1 MWRSALFIPV
11 LEERFLA
18 KAATRGADAI
28 ILDLEASIAADRK
41 DEARAALPSAVD
53 RLAAQGLDVLVRI
66 NTLWRPA
73 LADLEVA
80 ARSGVHTIVLPDCRG
95 AGDVTAVDAVLGE
108 LEAERDLGTI
118 GLLPMIESAEG
129 VVNAPAI
136 AAAATRSVALTFGIE
151 DYLTDMEAS
160 PDPDLLT
167 ATALAVSHAARSAGI
182 APMVVPDSIANL
194 TDLDV
199 FQAAAHRGRAMGS
212 AGGFAVHP
220 DQVAV
225 LNAVFSPSAEE
236 LDWASRV
243 VAAAEEAEARG
254 LGAVRLD
261 DRMIDLPIIARAQAL
276 LRRQETPS
284 TSRSGDQTERD

>member
-11 LEERFLA
+11 LEDRFLA

-41 DEARAALPSAVD
+41 DEARAALPAAVD
-53 RLAAQGLDVLVRI
+53 LLAGQGMDVLVRI

-73 LADLEVA
+73 MADIEVT
-80 ARSGVHTIVLPDCRG
+80 ARTGVRAIVLPDCHT
-95 AGDVTAVDAVLGE
+95 AAEVTAVDAILSE
-108 LEAERDLGTI
+108 IEAERGLAPI

-136 AAAATRSVALTFGIE
+136 AAAAPRIVAMTFGIE
-151 DYLTDMEAS
+151 DYLTDMEAA

-167 ATALAVSHAARSAGI
+167 ATALTVAHAARSAGV
-182 APMVVPDSIANL
+182 APMVVPETLANL

-199 FQAAAHRGRAMGS
+199 FEAAARRGRAMGS
-212 AGGFAVHP
+212 TGGFAVHP
-220 DQVAV
+220 DQVTR
-225 LNAVFSPSAEE
+225 LNRVFSPSEAE
-236 LDWASRV
+236 LVWATRV
-243 VAAAEEAEARG
+243 VAAATEAEAEG

-261 DRMIDLPIIARAQAL
+261 DRMIDLPIILRAQKL
-276 LRRQETPS
+276 LARQ
-284 TSRSGDQTERD
+284 GGKQG